1 VTAEAP
7 VRRPGRA
14 RLALPWTIRA
24 ERRLEVPRWLP
35 LATTIGAVVFAL
47 LLGGV
52 ILALAGGNPIAIYA
66 HILRS
71 SFGSVGV
78 LSDTLVKAT
87 PLILT
92 GLACALAFRMR
103 LWNIGAEGQLLMGAL
118 AATAAVGAT
127 RDRPFPL
134 PLVAALVS
142 GIAAGSLWAWLAA
155 ALKLRRNVSE
165 VIATIMLNFVAARLV
180 GWAVHGPLMETGARY
195 PQSDP
200 LPMAAR
206 LPMLGG
212 GLHSGI
218 VIAALLVP
226 ATWFVLHRTALGFR
240 WRATGD
246 NAYATRV
253 AGLAPAE
260 ALMTAMLASGGLAG
274 LAGAIEVTGVTG
286 RLFEQFSGGQ
296 GYTAIAVALLARLHP
311 GGVAASA
318 LFFGALAAGSGAM
331 QRTAGVS
338 AVFVAIVQATVI
350 LALLAADSPWLARR
364 RPPTRHT
371 EARAA

>member
-1 VTAEAP
+1 MPRLEARTLLVP
-7 VRRPGRA
+7 IAVA
-14 RLALPWTIRA
+14 AIALALSSGILLVA
-24 ERRLEVPRWLP
+24 GANP
-35 LATTIGAVVFAL
+35 LVALGALVQGAVGDGFAL
-47 LLGGV
+47 
-52 ILALAGGNPIAIYA
+52 A
-66 HILRS
+66 
-71 SFGSVGV
+71 
-78 LSDTLVKAT
+78 DTLIKT
-87 PLILT
+87 CPLVLT
-92 GLACALAFRMR
+92 GLAVAIAFRSGA
-103 LWNIGAEGQLLMGAL
+103 WNIGAEGQLLMGAL